1 MRRDKRDPHDLQLVG
16 EILGKPVAVDPERP
30 NTLGG
35 ATPVDRMDPK
45 DFPLYRAQKD
55 CRFCGRSYLGLSLL
69 PQYDDDTAP
78 QYGWCGCAL
87 KVTGGEG
94 RWQRHGLRPQLAGS
108 APTRRTRDP
117 LYD

>member
-1 MRRDKRDPHDLQLVG
+1 MRRDKRDPHDLQLLG
-16 EILGKPVAVDPERP
+16 EILGKPVAVDPARP

-35 ATPVDRMDPK
+35 ATPLERHDPQ
-45 DFPLYRAQKD
+45 DFPLYRAQKE
-55 CRFCGRSYLGLSLL
+55 CRFCGRAYLGCSLA

-87 KVTGGEG
+87 KVSAGDG
-94 RWQRHGLRPQLAGS
+94 RWTRQARRPHLAGS
-108 APTRRTRDP
+108 APARRTQDP